1 MRARA
6 AHSNATSSPMR
17 HTNSRPTLPETI
29 ISSSSSIVIA
39 TPRSSLLAPRSSLLT
54 PRPSTL
60 DPPLRTCGRRY
71 MFSEGLVTVWSAP
84 NYCYRCGNVAAI
96 LQLDEQL
103 GRNFKIFREVE
114 TPEPPSGGKGS
125 LPYFL

>member
-39 TPRSSLLAPRSSLLT
+39 TPRSSLLAPHSSLLD